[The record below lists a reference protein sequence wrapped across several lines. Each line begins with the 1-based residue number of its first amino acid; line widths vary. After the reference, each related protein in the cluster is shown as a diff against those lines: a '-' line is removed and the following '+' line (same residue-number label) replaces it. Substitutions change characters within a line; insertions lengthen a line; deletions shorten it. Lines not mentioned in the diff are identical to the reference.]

1 LLLLLLLLMLD
12 FTAAAAADFR
22 LDCDS
27 MAASGQL
34 RLLAQ
39 EVLKR
44 VTRSGQQA
52 IIIAHS
58 HGATVALQLLQEP
71 AL

>member
-1 LLLLLLLLMLD
+1 
-12 FTAAAAADFR
+12 
-22 LDCDS
+22 

-34 RLLAQ
+34 QLLAQ

-44 VTRSGQQA
+44 VQRSGQKA

>member
-1 LLLLLLLLMLD
+1 M
-12 FTAAAAADFR
+12 T
-22 LDCDS
+22 
-27 MAASGQL
+27 ASGQL
-34 RLLAQ
+34 QLLAQ

-44 VTRSGQQA
+44 VQRSGQKA